1 MKLEYAVVYEQT
13 PNNYGAY
20 VPDLPGCISTG
31 ADWREIQDN
40 IRDAIRFHIEGLQ
53 ENGDPVPDSRMSIGS
68 AMTFHSG
75 MLSEHDGGAPQL
87 ETTVAMV
94 EVEVTPAATAGVR

>member
-1 MKLEYAVVYEQT
+1 MKLKYAVVYEQT

-40 IRDAIRFHIEGLQ
+40 IREAIQFHIEGLQ
-53 ENGDPVPDSRMSIGS
+53 EDGDPVPDPRMSIGD

-75 MLSEHDGGAPQL
+75 VLSEPGIAPQL

-94 EVEVTPAATAGVR
+94 EIEVTPAATAGVR